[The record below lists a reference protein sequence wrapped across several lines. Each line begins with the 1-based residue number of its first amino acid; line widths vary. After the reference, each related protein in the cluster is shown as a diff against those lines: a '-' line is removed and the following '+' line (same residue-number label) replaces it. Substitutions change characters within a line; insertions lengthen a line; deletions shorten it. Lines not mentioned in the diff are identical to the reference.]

1 VADGPF
7 LVAVARLVE
16 VVARR
21 LTPLA
26 SHHWG
31 IVVENIAYTV
41 PLLAAQQGSG
51 SMLQPIL
58 LFGVPILLFWL
69 LLIRPQQQAQQRER
83 KNREAMLEALK
94 KNDRVV
100 TVGGIY
106 GVVTNVHREADEV
119 TIKVDEA
126 ANVKLRVTLAS
137 VAQVKRKDE
146 SSSDSSSK

>member
-1 VADGPF
+1 MADGPF
-7 LVAVARLVE
+7 LVALARLVE
-16 VVARR
+16 VGFRR
-21 LTPLA
+21 WTPPG
-26 SHHWG
+26 SHHG
-31 IVVENIAYTV
+31 GTVVENIAWTI
-41 PLLAAQQGSG
+41 PILAAEEGGG
-51 SMLQPIL
+51 SMLHPIL

-83 KNREAMLEALK
+83 RNREAMLAALK

-126 ANVKLRVTLAS
+126 ANVKLRVTLSS

-146 SSSDSSSK
+146 SSSDSSA